1 MAGGHSAWKKR
12 VARGEL
18 AKGAGG
24 AIARHRPHLGRTGK
38 DLILNRKGHIAGGNP
53 KKLKK
58 QQRRALLLRLEQEQK
73 RISNGGGKVK
83 KLSEN
88 PTADG
93 PEQPNGK
100 MVVEKAGR
108 SQSDARQGQKMDM
121 EE

>member
-1 MAGGHSAWKKR
+1 MTWSPAAWKKQGP
-12 VARGEL
+12 RGEL
-18 AKGAGG
+18 TKGAGG
-24 AIARHRPHLGRTGK
+24 SIARQKPHLGRKGK
-38 DLILNRKGHIAGGNP
+38 DLILNRKGNIAGGNP

-58 QQRRALLLRLEQEQK
+58 QQRQALLLRLEQEQK